1 MKNDLLNLS
10 LTGVSP
16 ETASLTEENEIR
28 AGRIPE
34 RSLGGL
40 SGGSEWRDTLM
51 RLAWFF
57 VLTALC
63 GDGGSLPSAPADPLP
78 GPGLL
83 AFLFGFAALATI
95 VWVRPRLRRSRD
107 LRERRLSFEDDIL
120 AKKWTKTETV
130 YREDSDGSTPMP
142 RHRRLW
148 RIMTLMFRSGD
159 PDDWPSDRREERE
172 TRWIRIAGR
181 AHPIHSATLF
191 AELAEGG
198 LYRIYL
204 SMHTRQLVAIE
215 SPPERP
221 AGYRDAPESRQTSY
235 PTKRNTP

>member
-1 MKNDLLNLS
+1 MKNGLLSLS
-10 LTGVSP
+10 LTGASS
-16 ETASLTEENEIR
+16 ETASLTEELEIR

-40 SGGSEWRDTLM
+40 SDGSEWRDTLM
-51 RLAWFF
+51 GSAWLFF
-57 VLTALC
+57 LIELFGA
-63 GDGGSLPSAPADPLP
+63 GGSLLSDPADPLP
-78 GPGLL
+78 RLSLIAG
-83 AFLFGFAALATI
+83 FFGVAALATI
-95 VWVRPRLRRSRD
+95 LWVLPRSRCRRD
-107 LRERRLSFEDDIL
+107 LRERRLSFEDDML
-120 AKKWTKTETV
+120 TKKWTKTETV
-130 YREDSDGSTPMP
+130 YREDNGSMPMP
-142 RHRRLW
+142 RHRRVW
-148 RIMTLMFRSGD
+148 RIVTLRSRSGD
-159 PDDWPSDRREERE
+159 PDDWPIDRREERE

-221 AGYRDAPESRQTSY
+221 AGYRDAPASRQTSY
-235 PTKRNTP
+235 PTKRSTP